1 MDSICESCKLN
12 FPRFHMCQ
20 ANVWISEN
28 LRIGTPL
35 TWLTAKLRTKR
46 RNKKSQYPPQK
57 KKKEDKCDALLPDWR
72 TKPQKL
78 SSSTAG
84 PVDLPGEIRR
94 QPTGGMAMAMPT
106 EAEWINYFMRIC
118 VSLSGTLHFPC
129 ILFPTSLVPCTP
141 HPPIPPSKV
150 FLPFRKTHTWRY

>member
-20 ANVWISEN
+20 AHVWISESA
-28 LRIGTPL
+28 PL
-35 TWLTAKLRTKR
+35 SPDWLPNCAPKGEIRSRNIRHKR
-46 RNKKSQYPPQK
+46 

-94 QPTGGMAMAMPT
+94 QPTGGMAMAMPM